1 MLKIERP
8 YSIVVGPGAQFTGN
22 FLTETFRVW
31 IYYFILITS
40 YFERLMRRET
50 DNKKNDKKE
59 FKVLFVVRDWGVRT
73 TLNIDIAES
82 LPEYCGAGNVTILE
96 VLKYD
101 NIVYAIEES
110 LKSDDFSHIILDTR
124 VMLAINGFVNVV
136 KSLYNCCS
144 IARLIYEHNAV
155 FLCGMT
161 DLQPGYKLHAELLTS
176 YGGLAIGW
184 SDRSSGFFKFRH
196 KRFVGPLFTPK
207 SQKTIKKLMNSSLDG
222 IPKSD
227 VAIVGG
233 NYEPRKSLVE
243 KLDVWMKNN
252 SILHYI
258 STQKSLEPI
267 TYLNIFRNSKIS
279 FNTNW
284 VAGRLDK
291 YHFVGRNF
299 EIALAGSLLLTQKCY
314 GLDLYLEE
322 GKDYIAFG
330 DFDELTKKID
340 YYLSHEKERSR
351 IAKSGQ
357 QKVLVLFNTNFVWNE
372 INKGLRI
379 HHLSEIKEA
388 KSVS

>member
-1 MLKIERP
+1 MKIERP
-8 YSIVVGPGAQFTGN
+8 YSLLVGPGAEFEGN
-22 FLTETFRVW
+22 KLLDIFRSWVYNFVLMTFRVR
-31 IYYFILITS
+31 FIS
-40 YFERLMRRET
+40 RRT
-50 DNKKNDKKE
+50 TNDKQDKNQGN
-59 FKVLFVVRDWGVRT
+59 KVLFVVRDWGVRT
-73 TLNIDIAES
+73 TLNIDIRES
-82 LPEYCGAGNVTILE
+82 LSEYCGSDNVVILE

-101 NIVYAIEES
+101 NITSILENF
-110 LKSDDFSHIILDTR
+110 LKLNTFSHVILDTR
-124 VMLAINGFVNVV
+124 VMLTTNGFF
-136 KSLYNCCS
+136 KAIQSLYDC
-144 IARLIYEHNAV
+144 RLMAKLFHANNMIC
-155 FLCGMT
+155 LCGAT
-161 DLQPGYKLHAELLTS
+161 DFQPGYKLQAELLTS
-176 YGGLAIGW
+176 CGGLIINWANDN
-184 SDRSSGFFKFRH
+184 SKESFPLRH
-196 KRFVGPLFTPK
+196 RRHVGPLFTPK
-207 SQKTIKKLMNSSLDG
+207 SQKSIKKLMNSSLDEV
-222 IPKSD
+222 PKSD
-227 VAIVGG
+227 VSIMGA
-233 NYEPRKSLVE
+233 NYEPRKSLSD
-243 KLDVWMKNN
+243 KLIVWLESNK
-252 SILHYI
+252 I
-258 STQKSLEPI
+258 SH
-267 TYLNIFRNSKIS
+267 YLNTRKDLEAFSYLNVFRNSKIS

-357 QKVLVLFNTNFVWNE
+357 QKVLALFNTNFVWNE

>member
-1 MLKIERP
+1 ML
-8 YSIVVGPGAQFTGN
+8 VGPGAEFMGSK
-22 FLTETFRVW
+22 LLDIFRSW

-144 IARLIYEHNAV
+144 IARLSYEHNAV
-155 FLCGMT
+155 CLCGMT

-184 SDRSSGFFKFRH
+184 SDKSSGFFKFRH

-233 NYEPRKSLVE
+233 DYEPRKSLVE

-284 VAGRLDK
+284 VVGRKDK

-299 EIALAGSLLLTQKCY
+299 EIALTGSLLLTQKCY

-322 GKDYIAFG
+322 GNDYIAFD
-330 DFDELTKKID
+330 DFDDLTKKID
-340 YYLSHEKERSR
+340 YYLSHEKQRLK

-357 QKVLVLFNTNFVWNE
+357 QKVLELFNTNFVWNE
-372 INKGLRI
+372 INKALRV

>member
-1 MLKIERP
+1 MKIERP
-8 YSIVVGPGAQFTGN
+8 YSLLVGPGAEFEGN
-22 FLTETFRVW
+22 KLLDIFRSWVYNFVLMTFRVR
-31 IYYFILITS
+31 FIS
-40 YFERLMRRET
+40 RRT
-50 DNKKNDKKE
+50 TNDKQDKNQGN
-59 FKVLFVVRDWGVRT
+59 KVLFVVRDWGVRT

-184 SDRSSGFFKFRH
+184 SDRGSGFFKFRH
-196 KRFVGPLFTPK
+196 KRFVGPLFAPK

-233 NYEPRKSLVE
+233 NYEPRKSLSD
-243 KLDVWMKNN
+243 KLIVWLESNK
-252 SILHYI
+252 I
-258 STQKSLEPI
+258 SH
-267 TYLNIFRNSKIS
+267 YLNTRKDLEAFSYLNVFRNSKIS